1 MNSIFPISQLA
12 RCKGQGFFRMFARV
26 LACIAPMLTMQVANA
41 AETVTY
47 YYSDNQG
54 TVLATANASGALIST
69 SDYRPYGTQ
78 TLGSS
83 SDGPGYTGHVNDVDS
98 SLIYMQA
105 RYYDPVIGRF
115 VSTDLVKPAVEKLFG
130 FSRYA
135 YANNSPVGTMDPDGR
150 EAPCVLMTGHCG
162 QFAAGQPDIQ
172 KAGGKLG
179 EVISEADENIVI
191 PMMGAQPA
199 IMEEVSVALEGVS
212 AGLAAFSGV
221 SEVAPVLSAG
231 GEVPEATGGL
241 NLFKWGAESTTTSNG
256 WRAGDYMLNL
266 ADQGSPAAN
275 WAQNAGRLREAMR
288 GGQPIFDSY
297 RNLKGLQIPT
307 NGFLNA
313 ERNLLEVRGW
323 VYDAPSGA
331 YHPPLK

>member
-1 MNSIFPISQLA
+1 MNFTFHRSQLSFRKAPGIFRTLA
-12 RCKGQGFFRMFARV
+12 RALM
-26 LACIAPMLTMQVANA
+26 CIAPMLMAQVANA

-54 TVLATANASGALIST
+54 TVLATANSAGALTSA
-69 SDYRPYGTQ
+69 SDYRPYGAQ
-78 TLGSS
+78 TFGSP

-98 SLIYMQA
+98 SLVYMQA
-105 RYYDPVIGRF
+105 RYYDPVVGRF
-115 VSTDLVKPAVEKLFG
+115 LSTDPVKPAVEKLFG

-135 YANNSPVGTMDPDGR
+135 YANNNPIDTMDPDGR
-150 EAPCVLMTGHCG
+150 EAPCVLMTSHCG
-162 QFAAGQPDIQ
+162 QFSAGQPDIQ
-172 KAGGKLG
+172 KAGGQLG
-179 EVISEADENIVI
+179 EVISEADQNIVI
-191 PMMGAQPA
+191 PMMGAQPT

-212 AGLAAFSGV
+212 AGLATFSGV

-241 NLFKWGAESTTTSNG
+241 NLFKWGAETTTTSNG
-256 WRAGDYMLNL
+256 WRGGDYMLNL
-266 ADQGSPAAN
+266 ADKGSPAAN

-297 RNLKGLQIPT
+297 RDLKGLQIPT

-331 YHPPLK
+331 YHPPLR